1 MNCYGF
7 TDIGNIRQNNEDSF
21 IIKELGKNLIA
32 AVVADGMGGHKGGM
46 EASSFAS
53 SEIMNTIEKN
63 YESFIKYTDIQKQK
77 FLKNAVVKVNKAL
90 YKKSKEDQTLSGM
103 GTTLVVCI
111 IYNNSYYVANVGDS
125 RLYVISDDIKQIT
138 KDHSFVNELLDMGAI
153 SIEQAEN
160 HPNKNVITRAVGTE
174 ESVEADTYT
183 GSINKK
189 DAILICT
196 DGLTNMVDDNTILTV
211 VKDIKSPQKVT
222 ENLVMLA
229 KENGGTDN
237 ITAVVIKASTGGEE
251 KK

>member
-1 MNCYGF
+1 
-7 TDIGNIRQNNEDSF
+7 
-21 IIKELGKNLIA
+21 
-32 AVVADGMGGHKGGM
+32 
-46 EASSFAS
+46 
-53 SEIMNTIEKN
+53 
-63 YESFIKYTDIQKQK
+63 
-77 FLKNAVVKVNKAL
+77 
-90 YKKSKEDQTLSGM
+90 M

-153 SIEQAEN
+153 SIEQAKN